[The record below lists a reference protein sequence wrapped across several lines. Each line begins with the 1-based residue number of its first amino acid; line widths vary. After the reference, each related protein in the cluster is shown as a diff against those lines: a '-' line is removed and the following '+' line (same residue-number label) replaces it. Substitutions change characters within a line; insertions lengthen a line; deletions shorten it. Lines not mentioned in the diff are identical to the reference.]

1 MAETKRIVRPTSADP
16 GSTAAAQAQRSGKGG
31 TVRMSPVEPAD
42 RASSPGDARPSR
54 LSSLRLTIR
63 SILPPI
69 PKSFTA
75 IGAPL
80 IFTTLLLGLA
90 VSTVVFL
97 AATGR
102 WPERFTPSLPFAEK
116 NRELDQ
122 VPPPSNVIVLEDGL
136 DEIVPPSARPGRAS
150 VGRAVLQIPKTFT
163 ALEDGGFD
171 LVIHFNGNTELVLES
186 YEVALLDTVVL
197 VVNLGNGSGVYEDQY
212 ANPDALRRVFEKV
225 PPILEAR
232 GLRNAHLRRVAL
244 SSWSAGYGAIVKVL
258 AHPPHAERIDAVV
271 LLDGL
276 HASFKPGTTEVEGL
290 LIEPVLRF
298 AERARRGE
306 RLLLITHSNI
316 KPDGYLGVR
325 ETTDYL
331 LGRLALQRHDVSA
344 NSTIPLLRAAKGVLP
359 EGELRPL
366 ELRNEVREGGFIVRA
381 FGGDQPAHH
390 ISHLMQM
397 SVLALPELAKR
408 WAPRP

>member
-1 MAETKRIVRPTSADP
+1 MV
-16 GSTAAAQAQRSGKGG
+16 G
-31 TVRMSPVEPAD
+31 PVEPAE

-54 LSSLRLTIR
+54 LSSLRLTIM
-63 SILPPI
+63 SVLPPI
-69 PKSFTA
+69 PKSLTA
-75 IGAPL
+75 IGGPL
-80 IFTTLLLGLA
+80 IAGTLLLGLA
-90 VSTVVFL
+90 LSTVIFL

-102 WPERFTPSLPFAEK
+102 WPERLTPRQLFAEK
-116 NRELDQ
+116 NRELDD
-122 VPPPSNVIVLEDGL
+122 VPPPSKVIVVEEGL
-136 DEIVPPSARPGRAS
+136 DEIVPPSAKPGRAS

-163 ALEDGGFD
+163 ALDDGGFD
-171 LVIHFNGNTELVLES
+171 LVVHFNGNTELVLES
-186 YEVALLDTVVL
+186 YEVAMLDTVVL
-197 VVNLGNGSGVYEDQY
+197 VVNLGNGSGVYEEKF
-212 ANPDALRRVFEKV
+212 ANPDALSRVFEKV

-232 GLRNAHLRRVAL
+232 GLKNAHLRRVAL
-244 SSWSAGYGAIVKVL
+244 SSWSAGYGAIVKAL
-258 AHPPHAERIDAVV
+258 AHTPHAERVDAVV

-276 HASFKPGTTEVEGL
+276 HSSYKPGTTEVEGL

-306 RLLLITHSNI
+306 KLLLLTHSNI

-331 LGRLALQRHDVSA
+331 LGRMSLQRHDVTAS
-344 NSTIPLLRAAKGVLP
+344 STIPRLRASKGVLP
-359 EGELRPL
+359 EDELRPL

-408 WAPRP
+408 WAPP